1 MLALSFLGTG
11 RYEETTYQWADKRC
25 RTNLMPFAVQQF
37 FEPEQ
42 LFVAQTKEAS
52 NTHGESLKA
61 KCAYTPIDI
70 PSGKTADELW
80 QMFATIANAIPE
92 NASLVIDVTH
102 GFRSQPIIV
111 LAVALYLQT
120 AKNIKIEKIVYGA
133 FEGKSN
139 DNIAPILDL
148 TPFLEIANWASATEQ
163 FLKYGDATRLKDQL
177 RATQGRTYSPDSPFR
192 ALRLNAVG
200 NELAKL
206 TDALSLVRP
215 SEVLSNSKKLAEELK
230 KAQPDFQN
238 IIAAKPFAFLL
249 DKVVNRFSL
258 FSQTT
263 NLFNEDGF
271 KAQAQ
276 MIEFYLQTEQYQQAI
291 LLGRE
296 AIVSKVCVQH
306 KFSAL
311 KEREQAENMLRQ
323 WSEPLSRG
331 QPVAKEH
338 SQYKELATLWN
349 KTIKI
354 RNDIAH
360 AGMNEDAAE
369 AKNLIHRIKSTCKEI
384 QEFLIKKTE

>member
-1 MLALSFLGTG
+1 L
-11 RYEETTYQWADKRC
+11 
-25 RTNLMPFAVQQF
+25 
-37 FEPEQ
+37 
-42 LFVAQTKEAS
+42 
-52 NTHGESLKA
+52 NT
-61 KCAYTPIDI
+61 
-70 PSGKTADELW
+70 
-80 QMFATIANAIPE
+80 
-92 NASLVIDVTH
+92 V
-102 GFRSQPIIV
+102 
-111 LAVALYLQT
+111 
-120 AKNIKIEKIVYGA
+120 
-133 FEGKSN
+133 
-139 DNIAPILDL
+139 
-148 TPFLEIANWASATEQ
+148 
-163 FLKYGDATRLKDQL
+163 GD
-177 RATQGRTYSPDSPFR
+177 
-192 ALRLNAVG
+192 
-200 NELAKL
+200 ELAKL

-271 KAQAQ
+271 QAQAQ

-306 KFSAL
+306 NFSAL
-311 KEREQAENMLRQ
+311 NREEREQAENMLRQ

-369 AKNLIHRIKSTCKEI
+369 AKSLIHRIKSTCKEI

>member
-1 MLALSFLGTG
+1 M
-11 RYEETTYQWADKRC
+11 K
-25 RTNLMPFAVQQF
+25 
-37 FEPEQ
+37 
-42 LFVAQTKEAS
+42 K
-52 NTHGESLKA
+52 
-61 KCAYTPIDI
+61 
-70 PSGKTADELW
+70 
-80 QMFATIANAIPE
+80 
-92 NASLVIDVTH
+92 
-102 GFRSQPIIV
+102 II
-111 LAVALYLQT
+111 
-120 AKNIKIEKIVYGA
+120 YGA
-133 FEGKSN
+133 FDGRSN
-139 DNIAPILDL
+139 DNITPVLDL
-148 TPFLEIANWASATEQ
+148 TP
-163 FLKYGDATRLKDQL
+163 
-177 RATQGRTYSPDSPFR
+177 
-192 ALRLNAVG
+192 
-200 NELAKL
+200 
-206 TDALSLVRP
+206 
-215 SEVLSNSKKLAEELK
+215 
-230 KAQPDFQN
+230 
-238 IIAAKPFAFLL
+238 AKPFAFLL

-271 KAQAQ
+271 QAQAQ

-306 KFSAL
+306 NFSAL
-311 KEREQAENMLRQ
+311 NREEREQAENMLRQ

>member
-11 RYEETTYQWADKRC
+11 NYQETTYQLGDKRC
-25 RTNLMPFAVQQF
+25 TTNLMPFAVQQF

-61 KCAYTPIDI
+61 KCAYSPIDI
-70 PSGKTADELW
+70 PSGRTADELW
-80 QMFATIANAIPE
+80 QIFTTIANAIPE
-92 NASLVIDVTH
+92 NARLVIDVTH

-111 LAVALYLQT
+111 LAIALYLQT
-120 AKNIKIEKIVYGA
+120 AKNITIEKIIYGA
-133 FEGKSN
+133 FDGRSN
-139 DNIAPILDL
+139 DNITPVLDL
-148 TPFLEIANWASATEQ
+148 TP
-163 FLKYGDATRLKDQL
+163 
-177 RATQGRTYSPDSPFR
+177 
-192 ALRLNAVG
+192 
-200 NELAKL
+200 
-206 TDALSLVRP
+206 
-215 SEVLSNSKKLAEELK
+215 
-230 KAQPDFQN
+230 
-238 IIAAKPFAFLL
+238 AKPFAFLL

-271 KAQAQ
+271 QAQAQ

-306 KFSAL
+306 NFSAL
-311 KEREQAENMLRQ
+311 NREEREQAENMLRQ

-384 QEFLIKKTE
+384 QEFLIKKIE

>member
-1 MLALSFLGTG
+1 L
-11 RYEETTYQWADKRC
+11 
-25 RTNLMPFAVQQF
+25 
-37 FEPEQ
+37 
-42 LFVAQTKEAS
+42 
-52 NTHGESLKA
+52 NT
-61 KCAYTPIDI
+61 
-70 PSGKTADELW
+70 
-80 QMFATIANAIPE
+80 
-92 NASLVIDVTH
+92 V
-102 GFRSQPIIV
+102 
-111 LAVALYLQT
+111 
-120 AKNIKIEKIVYGA
+120 
-133 FEGKSN
+133 
-139 DNIAPILDL
+139 
-148 TPFLEIANWASATEQ
+148 
-163 FLKYGDATRLKDQL
+163 GD
-177 RATQGRTYSPDSPFR
+177 
-192 ALRLNAVG
+192 
-200 NELAKL
+200 ELAKL

-311 KEREQAENMLRQ
+311 KERKQAENMLCQ
-323 WSEPLSRG
+323 WSNPLSEG

-384 QEFLIKKTE
+384 QEFLIKKN